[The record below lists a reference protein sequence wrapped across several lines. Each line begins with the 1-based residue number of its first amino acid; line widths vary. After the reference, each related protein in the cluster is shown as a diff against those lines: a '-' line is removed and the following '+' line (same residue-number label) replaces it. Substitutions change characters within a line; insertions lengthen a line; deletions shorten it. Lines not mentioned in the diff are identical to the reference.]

1 MTKQRQN
8 LLQQTF
14 KFSAIKLH
22 NSTGIEFR
30 ECIKHMAGS
39 DIQEASEMSFD
50 SVYAE
55 LEKVINETCNKLN
68 LKHGNPYK

>member
-1 MTKQRQN
+1 MTKQRQS

-14 KFSAIKLH
+14 RLNAVKLH
-22 NSTGIEFR
+22 NSTGIEMR
-30 ECIKHMAGS
+30 ECIKHMAGA
-39 DIQEASEMSFD
+39 DIHEASEMSFD

-68 LKHGNPYK
+68 LKHGNHYK

>member
-1 MTKQRQN
+1 MTKQRQS

-14 KFSAIKLH
+14 RLNAVKLH

-30 ECIKHMAGS
+30 ECKKHMAGA
-39 DIQEASEMSFD
+39 DIEEASEISFD

-55 LEKVINETCNKLN
+55 LEKVINETCNELN

>member
-1 MTKQRQN
+1 MTKQRQS

-14 KFSAIKLH
+14 RLNAVKLH

-30 ECIKHMAGS
+30 ECITHMAGS

-50 SVYAE
+50 SLYAE
-55 LEKVINETCNKLN
+55 LEKVINETCKKLN
-68 LKHGNPYK
+68 LVHGNPFK

>member
-1 MTKQRQN
+1 MTKQRQS

-14 KFSAIKLH
+14 RLNAVKLH

-30 ECIKHMAGS
+30 ECKKHMAGA
-39 DIQEASEMSFD
+39 DIEEASEMSFD

-55 LEKVINETCNKLN
+55 LEKVINETCKKLN
-68 LKHGNPYK
+68 LVHGNPYK